1 MALDF
6 NNQSDQD
13 VQRLVE
19 DLENVIQSPIS
30 DDMGIKQEW
39 DFYFFVESEIFTKIE
54 TDNWKGIFSVTYRNI
69 LDLEKFGF
77 VLI

>member
-39 DFYFFVESEIFTKIE
+39 DFLFFFCRIRDFYEDRDIKLKRYF
-54 TDNWKGIFSVTYRNI
+54 
-69 LDLEKFGF
+69 
-77 VLI
+77 

>member
-39 DFYFFVESEIFTKIE
+39 DFYFVSNQRDFNEDRDRKLKRYF
-54 TDNWKGIFSVTYRNI
+54 
-69 LDLEKFGF
+69 
-77 VLI
+77 

>member
-39 DFYFFVESEIFTKIE
+39 DFYFFFVESEIFTIE
-54 TDNWKGIFSVTYRNI
+54 IENWKGICSTTCRNI

>member
-39 DFYFFVESEIFTKIE
+39 DFYFFVEWEIFTKIE
-54 TDNWKGIFSVTYRNI
+54 IDA
-69 LDLEKFGF
+69 EKVFLVRPIETF
-77 VLI
+77 

>member
-39 DFYFFVESEIFTKIE
+39 DFLFFVSEIFK
-54 TDNWKGIFSVTYRNI
+54 RR
-69 LDLEKFGF
+69 
-77 VLI
+77 